1 MADMTATQREALS
14 GMNLSDHEKRMKE
27 LEAEL
32 EAVKARIAETKANIA
47 NLKADKK
54 LIESA
59 QPAKE
64 EIPFAPDR
72 GLTGIRDEDGTL
84 VTAKDQEARLNA
96 QKAAGIERE
105 QEIYEDMYSKKGSK
119 FSQDEINQM
128 STEEMIEAGIPVQQ
142 SKVLVVDD
150 DTEAEESWLERT
162 QRLTQEAIE
171 RQEEAKIAG
180 IEQEQEIYEEMYPE
194 GEEVVQ
200 EEEVVEDDSPL
211 KVRVDLD
218 PDNWLDKD
226 KTTDE
231 ESSKKRFKGSQS
243 VESVTRDDGS
253 ELEMGG
259 GRAYAEE
266 SEVRSEK
273 PGWEAKEGS
282 NTWSINE
289 KDDYWKTKEGYDE
302 AVALYGSKPAW
313 VKEPTLVW
321 NPAEQKYEEIEEEE
335 FVDLKPYKKRIS
347 L

>member
-1 MADMTATQREALS
+1 MTATQREALS

-47 NLKADKK
+47 NLKADQK

-96 QKAAGIERE
+96 QTEAGKKRE
-105 QEIYEDMYSKKGSK
+105 DEIFKEMYGKKGSK

-128 STEEMIEAGIPVQQ
+128 STDEMIEAGIPVQQ

-150 DTEAEESWLERT
+150 DTEESWLERT
-162 QRLTQEAIE
+162 RRLTQEAIE
-171 RQEEAKIAG
+171 RQNEGKRAG
-180 IEQEQEIYEEMYPE
+180 IEREDEIYEDMYSE
-194 GEEVVQ
+194 
-200 EEEVVEDDSPL
+200 EEEVIEDDSPL
-211 KVRVDLD
+211 KVKVVLD
-218 PDNWLDKD
+218 KDNWLDKD

-231 ESSKKRFKGSQS
+231 ESSKKRFKGSQP

-253 ELEMGG
+253 ELELDG

-335 FVDLKPYKKRIS
+335 FEDLELYKKRIS

>member
-1 MADMTATQREALS
+1 MAGKGNPLVNNKAILAA
-14 GMNLSDHEKRMKE
+14 

-32 EAVKARIAETKANIA
+32 EVIKAKIASTKAEIQKD
-47 NLKADKK
+47 KAVVASNNNA
-54 LIESA
+54 ESR
-59 QPAKE
+59 K
-64 EIPFAPDR
+64 
-72 GLTGIRDEDGTL
+72 LTGERDEDGTL
-84 VTAKDQEARLNA
+84 VTAKDQEVRLDA
-96 QKAAGIERE
+96 QKVAGKTRE
-105 QEIYEDMYSKKGSK
+105 DEIYEEMYNKKDSE

-142 SKVLVVDD
+142 SKVLVVDED
-150 DTEAEESWLERT
+150 PLLTAKDQEARLNAQTEAGNIR
-162 QRLTQEAIE
+162 
-171 RQEEAKIAG
+171 
-180 IEQEQEIYEEMYPE
+180 EQEIYKEMYPE

-211 KVRVDLD
+211 KVEVKLD
-218 PDNWLDKD
+218 KDNWLDKD

-231 ESSKKRFKGSQS
+231 ESSKKRFKGSQP

-253 ELEMGG
+253 ELELDG

-273 PGWEAKEGS
+273 PGWETKEGS

-321 NPAEQKYEEIEEEE
+321 NPVEQEYEEIEEEE
-335 FVDLKPYKKRIS
+335 FEDLKPYKKRIS